1 GPLSRPARSVTA
13 SSSTPPS
20 PATTRSSTPSLHDAL
35 PICAKRSNTLFF
47 QHLNGGQTFGSHRD
61 FHHNARNGVA
71 QALRFFH
78 HTLRVTTHSLSK
90 QNALITNRFLQTR
103 QNFPYGLLAGSDN
116 ARVSCHPGNGE
127 YACQTFDFCD
137 VSGVQIQF
145 HDVSF
150 YSSSSCCSRLAIA
163 SAEAALTSAL
173 RNSSCMM
180 RRARRE
186 KMRMC

>member
-78 HTLRVTTHSLSK
+78 HTLRVTRSEEHTSELQSRFELVCRPLLDEENITCGRPATHV
-90 QNALITNRFLQTR
+90 
-103 QNFPYGLLAGSDN
+103 
-116 ARVSCHPGNGE
+116 AR
-127 YACQTFDFCD
+127 
-137 VSGVQIQF
+137 
-145 HDVSF
+145 
-150 YSSSSCCSRLAIA
+150 
-163 SAEAALTSAL
+163 
-173 RNSSCMM
+173 
-180 RRARRE
+180 
-186 KMRMC
+186 